1 VRRSLAALLHPEVS
15 LEDARELSFFPSE
28 PATKGPA
35 TAGNMDT
42 NGKMTILIVDD
53 NAGVRRLLK
62 RVVTEIGAAVA
73 ECSDGAHALAA
84 YVELQPR
91 IVLMDVRMPL
101 MDGLTATRQIRQH
114 DPAARIVIVTDYD
127 EDEVRTLASQA
138 GAFAYVV
145 KQDLTQLAELIRTE
159 CRQLG

>member
-1 VRRSLAALLHPEVS
+1 
-15 LEDARELSFFPSE
+15 
-28 PATKGPA
+28 
-35 TAGNMDT
+35 MDT
-42 NGKMTILIVDD
+42 SGKMTILIVDD

-62 RVVTEIGAAVA
+62 RVVNETGSAAV
-73 ECSDGAHALAA
+73 ECSDGTHALAA
-84 YVELQPR
+84 YLEHQPR
-91 IVLMDVRMPL
+91 IVLMDVRMPV
-101 MDGLTATRQIRQH
+101 MDGLTATRQIRQL